1 MGWNSIYGGSSVFV
15 SLKSAAIV
23 LALGTLWAQDDTIFR
38 TDSRLVVLHATAEDK
53 DGRLLMDLPRSA
65 FQVYENGV
73 RQEIK
78 SFRKEDVPV
87 SLGLIIDS
95 SASMTDKRAR
105 VSAAALAL
113 VQSSNPED
121 EVFIVNFDEAPALA
135 VDFTSDTKQMQKGLA
150 RISPRGGTAMR
161 DALRTAIEHV
171 KGRDKKEKKVLVIVT
186 DGNDNSSIEPLDT
199 VIRAAQQND
208 ILVYSI
214 GLLTDEM
221 PREAEKAK
229 RALDAVTHAT
239 GGQAYYPKD
248 VSEIDRITPQIAR
261 EIRNQYIVTYSPGNQ
276 ELDGSFRQ
284 IRLLV
289 DSPDVSRIRTRS
301 GYYATPDRRR
311 PVKAPAAPSG
321 AALHPNPNT
330 AL

>member
-1 MGWNSIYGGSSVFV
+1 MFI
-15 SLKSAAIV
+15 SLKSAGIA
-23 LALGTLWAQDDTIFR
+23 LALGTLWAQDNTIFR

-78 SFRKEDVPV
+78 NFRKEDVPV

-121 EVFIVNFDEAPALA
+121 EVFIINFDESPSLA
-135 VDFTSDTKQMQKGLA
+135 VDFTSDTKQLQKGLA
-150 RISPRGGTAMR
+150 RIGSSGGTAMR
-161 DALRTAIEHV
+161 DALRNGIEHL
-171 KGRDKKEKKVLVIVT
+171 KGRDKKEKKVLVVVT
-186 DGNDNSSIEPLDT
+186 DGNDNSSFAPLDT
-199 VIRAAQQND
+199 VIRTAQQND

-229 RALDAVTHAT
+229 RALDAITHAT
-239 GGQAYYPKD
+239 GGQAFYPKD
-248 VSEIDRITPQIAR
+248 ISEIDRITPEIAR
-261 EIRNQYIVTYSPGNQ
+261 EIRNQYIVTYSPVNQ

-289 DSPDVSRIRTRS
+289 DSPEVSRIRTRS
-301 GYYATPDRRR
+301 GYYATPDRQR
-311 PVKAPAAPSG
+311 PAKSD
-321 AALHPNPNT
+321 
-330 AL
+330 

>member
-1 MGWNSIYGGSSVFV
+1 
-15 SLKSAAIV
+15 
-23 LALGTLWAQDDTIFR
+23 
-38 TDSRLVVLHATAEDK
+38 
-53 DGRLLMDLPRSA
+53 
-65 FQVYENGV
+65 
-73 RQEIK
+73 
-78 SFRKEDVPV
+78 
-87 SLGLIIDS
+87 
-95 SASMTDKRAR
+95 
-105 VSAAALAL
+105 
-113 VQSSNPED
+113 
-121 EVFIVNFDEAPALA
+121 
-135 VDFTSDTKQMQKGLA
+135 
-150 RISPRGGTAMR
+150 MR

-171 KGRDKKEKKVLVIVT
+171 KGRDKKEKKVLVVVT

-239 GGQAYYPKD
+239 GGRAYYPKD

-261 EIRNQYIVTYSPGNQ
+261 EIRNQYIVTYSPVNQ

-301 GYYATPDRRR
+301 GYYATPDRQK
-311 PVKAPAAPSG
+311 PVKAPGPSG
-321 AALHPNPNT
+321 AGLRSDANNGLAQGT
-330 AL
+330 AE

>member
-1 MGWNSIYGGSSVFV
+1 M
-15 SLKSAAIV
+15 
-23 LALGTLWAQDDTIFR
+23 
-38 TDSRLVVLHATAEDK
+38 
-53 DGRLLMDLPRSA
+53 M
-65 FQVYENGV
+65 
-73 RQEIK
+73 
-78 SFRKEDVPV
+78 
-87 SLGLIIDS
+87 
-95 SASMTDKRAR
+95 DKRAR

-171 KGRDKKEKKVLVIVT
+171 KGRDKKEKKVLVVVT
-186 DGNDNSSIEPLDT
+186 DGNDNSSMEPLDT

-221 PREAEKAK
+221 PREAEDAK

-248 VSEIDRITPQIAR
+248 VS
-261 EIRNQYIVTYSPGNQ
+261 
-276 ELDGSFRQ
+276 
-284 IRLLV
+284 
-289 DSPDVSRIRTRS
+289 
-301 GYYATPDRRR
+301 
-311 PVKAPAAPSG
+311 
-321 AALHPNPNT
+321 
-330 AL
+330 